1 MSEAS
6 RDKDMHAKK
15 RGQEERPRRARAA
28 VVLLPCPPCLAD
40 WLRLTFCLHHQLDED
55 GGVVPIIASAD
66 LVALLLEEQ
75 LVGVDLGVH
84 EGPQLR
90 LQGVELGIA
99 ACAG

>member
-1 MSEAS
+1 MPRRE
-6 RDKDMHAKK
+6 AKK
-15 RGQEERPRRARAA
+15 RGREEKHAREEI
-28 VVLLPCPPCLAD
+28 CM
-40 WLRLTFCLHHQLDED
+40 RLTFCLHHQLDED

-75 LVGVDLGVH
+75 LVWVDLGVH